1 LPTSLIARARRT
13 AIALAA
19 AAVALAGLAP
29 AALAADLSVTTPY
42 PNIAVAPGSSA
53 SFDLTITAPR
63 DGVVDLSVSGAPTGW
78 TATLHGGGFV
88 VSGVSI
94 IGGKAGTARLDV
106 KVPGDTSVTNGRLTV
121 VAKQGGSSASL
132 PISVAVNANVAG
144 DLTVTTDSPTLTGP
158 NTTTFSFDLTV
169 TNGTAQD
176 QTISAKATAPTGWNV
191 TTKLSDA
198 QAASTVVKA
207 GSTSTVTVSATP
219 PTDAPAG
226 HTDIDVSVIAGS
238 RTIPGKL
245 GVDITGSFKV
255 TLSTPNQ
262 LISMHGP
269 AGSGTTQALVVKNDG
284 TGDLTNVKLTSSA
297 PSNWKVAFDAAND
310 TIPTI
315 PAKQQVTVNATI
327 TPTGDAV
334 TGDYQVTLTATAP
347 GENGTTAATD
357 DLAMTFTVET
367 SPLWLLAG
375 FALIVVILVALF
387 YVFRTYG
394 RR

>member
-1 LPTSLIARARRT
+1 MPTSLIARARRT

-19 AAVALAGLAP
+19 SAVALAGLAP
-29 AALAADLSVTTPY
+29 AVLAADLSVTTPY
-42 PNIAVAPGSSA
+42 PDIAVAPGSSA

-63 DGVVDLSVSGAPTGW
+63 DGTVDLSVSGTPSGW

-94 IGGKAGTARLDV
+94 IGGKAATARLDV
-106 KVPGDTSVTNGRLTV
+106 KVPGDTQTTDGRLTV
-121 VAKQGGSSASL
+121 VAKQGGSTASL
-132 PISVAVNANVAG
+132 PISVSVNASVAG
-144 DLTVTTDSPTLTGP
+144 DLTVTTNSPTLTGP

-169 TNGTAQD
+169 NNGTAQD
-176 QTISAKATAPTGWNV
+176 QTISAKATGPTGWNV

-198 QAASTVVKA
+198 NAASTIVKA
-207 GSTSTVTVSATP
+207 GSETTVTVSAVP

-226 HTDIDVSVIAGS
+226 HTDLDVSVTAGS

-245 GVDITGSFKV
+245 GVDITGSFKL

-262 LISMHGP
+262 LVSMHGP

-284 TGDLTNVKLTSSA
+284 TADLANVKLTSSA
-297 PSNWKVAFDAAND
+297 PSNWKVTFDAAND

-315 PAKQQVTVNATI
+315 PAGQQVTVNATI

-334 TGDYQVTLTATAP
+334 TGDYQVTLTGTAP
-347 GENGTTAATD
+347 GENGTTAATN
-357 DLAMTFTVET
+357 DLQMTFTVET